1 MGRQTTGRGLSADEA
16 FLGLVNY
23 GLFNAK
29 LPPCFTSEDLSSH
42 VPKKLLS
49 LITEN
54 DGKKLNKIL
63 NGSRHD
69 FIRYE
74 SLRAIKIPRQM
85 GIPHPE
91 SYIVQCLALKRH
103 WEKIK
108 KHCAKPQT
116 SVSRIFAKKTSSK
129 RIFRMNYKGKERFKN
144 EAEDI
149 QSMMGVYYAVLVDI
163 SNYFSSIYTHSIP
176 WAMHGRNRCK
186 NNHSVSLAGNFLD
199 TATRITRDGQTNG
212 ILTGPDTSNV
222 ISEIILTQIDNKMIK
237 KKYNQFSRHIDDYIF
252 YAETHAEAEDFIREL
267 GMQLREYELILNS
280 RKIEILPMP
289 LPTKE
294 TWVREL
300 NSFRLPPKGA
310 IVRFGTVRSLMD
322 LALKLAHTAETDAV
336 LNYAIKMVPKRLD
349 SRAKRLFVQQAVNL
363 TLLYPYLAP
372 ILDEHVF
379 DKHRYNGI
387 EKVIRKFCEQLLEIG
402 IQRIYSDAIA
412 YALYYSLKYDLQLS
426 TLRDKFREI
435 INIDDCLSDVL
446 LLEYAKHHKIKNI
459 QEAIR
464 RRANKLKGMDTR
476 EKDCFWLL
484 IYQMWNEKTLN
495 AEDQPFLAKL
505 KRKKFEFLKF
515 K

>member
-1 MGRQTTGRGLSADEA
+1 M
-16 FLGLVNY
+16 GLVNY

-29 LPPCFTSEDLSSH
+29 FPPCFTSEDLSSH

-54 DGKKLNKIL
+54 DEKKLNKIL
-63 NGSRHD
+63 KECRHD

-74 SLRAIKIPRQM
+74 SLRDIKIPRQM

-91 SYIVQCLALKRH
+91 SHIVQCLALKRH
-103 WEKIK
+103 WKEIK
-108 KHCAKPQT
+108 NHCAKPQT
-116 SVSRIFAKKTSSK
+116 PVSRIFAQKTSSK
-129 RIFRMNYKGKERFKN
+129 RIFRMNYEGMERFKN
-144 EAEDI
+144 EEENI
-149 QSMMGVYYAVLVDI
+149 QNMMGAYYAVLVDI
-163 SNYFSSIYTHSIP
+163 SNCFSSIYTHSIP
-176 WAMHGRNRCK
+176 WAMHGRNKCK
-186 NNHSVSLAGNFLD
+186 KNHSVSLTGNFLD
-199 TATRITRDGQTNG
+199 RATQITRDGQTNG

-222 ISEIILTQIDNKMIK
+222 ISEIILSQIDNKMIK
-237 KKYNQFSRHIDDYIF
+237 KKSNQFSRHIDDYTF

-280 RKIEILPMP
+280 RKTEILRMP
-289 LPTKE
+289 LPIKE

-322 LALKLAHTAETDAV
+322 LALKLAQAAETDAV

-349 SRAKRLFVQQAVNL
+349 RRAKRLFVQQAVNL

-379 DKHRYNGI
+379 DKHRHNGI

-402 IQRIYSDAIA
+402 IQRIYSDVIA

-426 TLRDKFREI
+426 TLRNKFREI
-435 INIDDCLSDVL
+435 INIDDCLSNVL
-446 LLEYAKHHKIKNI
+446 LLEYAKHHKIKKI

-464 RRANKLKGMDTR
+464 RRANRLKGMDTR
-476 EKDCFWLL
+476 EKDRFWLL
-484 IYQMWNEKTLN
+484 IYQMWSAKTLN
-495 AEDQPFLAKL
+495 AEDQSFWAKL